1 MSVVLHQ
8 NTLYEIFS
16 FCDLNGLSV
25 CLLVCREWS
34 IVLRNKMC
42 FWTYQNYL
50 LARGLSLL
58 NNPPNN
64 HSTHYLTTYY
74 DKRYLRDHFVEK
86 FSQFRK
92 RHILHSHNWKEKL
105 RHDLRYFDT
114 DHKNQESRCFL
125 KVIRSSDASRRAT
138 PTDDAASSHL
148 TRRCGHA
155 SYVIRHLKN
164 DYLICIGGRDTSF
177 ALDGSIDIYNLT
189 KNCYVGNTTSSIHAI
204 PSMWYFNSVKI
215 DDCIYVFSDSSSL
228 FDEEEFIVYK
238 LSFNSVVNED
248 MECVPNPTFKCSRL
262 STTLSQEFVETFD
275 QLVGSTMCLDPIPII
290 GCTLKDANA
299 AFPLRSYRAFMF
311 GGKSKVSDPVDEP
324 ANNVNYASTFKFYN
338 DVYLVMIH
346 QMPSGELD
354 IIQWEKVETT
364 GEKPSPR
371 HCHSSILM
379 GRNMYVFGGWSAVN
393 GRSRQLYY
401 EFEQELFFND
411 LFMLNIDTYHW
422 TKVETIGIPPCPRC
436 QCSMMAIPGYNIS
449 TSEFN
454 SETFGEFVVLPC
466 VVKLIVS

>member
-8 NTLYEIFS
+8 NTLFEIFS

-34 IVLRNKMC
+34 VVLRNKMC
-42 FWTYQNYL
+42 FWIYQNYL

-64 HSTHYLTTYY
+64 HLTHYLTTYY
-74 DKRYLRDHFVEK
+74 DKRFLRDHFVER
-86 FSQFRK
+86 FSLFQK

-105 RHDLRYFDT
+105 RHDLRYFDP
-114 DHKNQESRCFL
+114 DHKNQESDRFL
-125 KVIRSSDASRRAT
+125 KVIRSSDASSRAT
-138 PTDDAASSHL
+138 PTAYEASSHL

-155 SYVIRHLKN
+155 SYVIHHLKN
-164 DYLICIGGRDTSF
+164 DYLICIGGRNASF

-189 KNCYVGNTTSSIHAI
+189 KNRYVDNTTSSIQTF
-204 PSMWYFNSVKI
+204 PPMWYFNSVKI
-215 DDCIYVFSDSSSL
+215 HDCIYVFSDNSSL
-228 FDEEEFIVYK
+228 FHDEFGVYK
-238 LSFNSVVNED
+238 LSLDSVVTED
-248 MECVPNPTFKCSRL
+248 VMGKPNPTFKCSRL
-262 STTLSQEFVETFD
+262 SSTLPQEFVEAFD

-290 GCTLKDANA
+290 GYTLKDPNA

-311 GGKSKVSDPVDEP
+311 GGKAKLSDLLDEP
-324 ANNVNYASTFKFYN
+324 GNNEAYASTFKFYN

-346 QMPSGELD
+346 QMPSGEQD

-371 HCHSSILM
+371 HCHSSILI

-411 LFMLNIDTYHW
+411 LFILNIDNYHW

-436 QCSMMAIPGYNIS
+436 QCNMMAIPGYNIS